1 MNSLSTSL
9 PAAILIAALAA
20 ALLFHL
26 SRLLGPLRLV
36 HAAFAAAAMGLIY
49 LMGAAAFGW
58 AFDGQGALLWVYLAL
73 FILAGAMAARR
84 RATLGAIGL
93 PWLSALIQLGV
104 VAYMFAPDW
113 FRKPPATA
121 ALAVYFLFE
130 ALVWLRGRETEDP
143 AAPTAEKTRERPP
156 LFAPQRRRGFA
167 EVSAAAAAV
176 AIVYLLAV
184 GPHAAN
190 VDSEAA
196 TAEEQESQV
205 EPTDATETASAQEPA
220 PATNA
225 AAPNEASKADSAES
239 QPADAAPQAAES
251 APEEAPP
258 KAESAES
265 QAADAAPPVAESAP
279 EEAPPKVEGAEGEAA
294 TPVQQ
299 ATAGAPAAPPAPLAA
314 KEPETYTAR
323 AGDTFKSIAK
333 RLYGSTSKWR
343 EIAKANPGVKRKK
356 LRAGEVVY
364 LPSAP
369 TR

>member
-1 MNSLSTSL
+1 MSSLSTFL

-26 SRLLGPLRLV
+26 SRLLGPQRLV
-36 HAAFAAAAMGLIY
+36 HAAFAAAAIGLIY

-58 AFDGQGALLWVYLAL
+58 AFNGEGALLWVYLAL
-73 FILAGAMAARR
+73 FLLAGVMAARR

-130 ALVWLRGRETEDP
+130 ALVWLRGRESEDP
-143 AAPTAEKTRERPP
+143 VAPIAEKTRERPP
-156 LFAPQRRRGFA
+156 LFAPQRRRGLA
-167 EVSAAAAAV
+167 EVSAAAAAI

-205 EPTDATETASAQEPA
+205 EQTTDSETASVEEPA
-220 PATNA
+220 PAT
-225 AAPNEASKADSAES
+225 ESA
-239 QPADAAPQAAES
+239 PADAAPQAADS
-251 APEEAPP
+251 APEEAA
-258 KAESAES
+258 KADSAAS
-265 QAADAAPPVAESAP
+265 QPAEAVPQGAESAP
-279 EEAPPKVEGAEGEAA
+279 DEAAKAEAAEGAPA

-299 ATAGAPAAPPAPLAA
+299 ATATAPAAPPAPVAA

-333 RLYGSTSKWR
+333 RLYGATGKWR
-343 EIAKANPGVKRKK
+343 EIAEANPEVKTKK
-356 LRAGEVVY
+356 LRAGQVVY
-364 LPSAP
+364 LPSPP